1 MFMQLL
7 DASATLF
14 IILFFIGVLNYF
26 LETIGELV
34 IGIYESI
41 IDLKKKKERK
51 RWEKEI
57 INNKKVGD

>member
-14 IILFFIGVLNYF
+14 IILFFTDLLNYF
-26 LETIGELV
+26 LETIGALV
-34 IGIYESI
+34 IVIYESI

-57 INNKKVGD
+57 INNKK

>member
-1 MFMQLL
+1 MFMKLL

-26 LETIGELV
+26 LETIGELIV
-34 IGIYESI
+34 GIYELI

-51 RWEKEI
+51 RWKKEI
-57 INNKKVGD
+57 INNKKGSD